1 MSQNAIKILCAHGVP
16 EDMKKRLAEIG
27 QVFSLNSHDEVEI
40 KEAIRDKHVFVV
52 RSKPRVTREIID
64 SAPQL
69 KVVARPG
76 VGIDN
81 IDQEACRER
90 GIKIINTPEASTSS
104 VAELTIGLA
113 IALLRR
119 IYYGCNLLKR
129 GEWVKGECTGRTIEG
144 KTWGVIGFGGI
155 GRRVAELVRAFGAE
169 VYAYDPYVEESVFVE
184 KGVKRALSLD
194 ELLVKSDII
203 SLHVVL
209 SKETENMI
217 SEEAISKIKR
227 GAYLINTSRGKV
239 VDQKALYQ
247 ALVSGQLGGVAL
259 DVYNTEPPTDQDLL
273 SLENVICTPHIGGNT
288 KEVFTRATEIL
299 ITKLKEALGISGG
312 QPLGY

>member
-1 MSQNAIKILCAHGVP
+1 MDQNVIKILCAHGVP
-16 EDMKKRLAEIG
+16 EEMKKRLAEIG

-52 RSKPRVTREIID
+52 RSKPRVTRDIIE
-64 SAPQL
+64 SASQL

-81 IDQEACRER
+81 IDQEACREK
-90 GIKIINTPEASTSS
+90 GIRIINTPEASTSS

-129 GEWVKGECTGRTIEG
+129 GEWVKGKCTGRTIEG

-155 GRRVAELVRAFGAE
+155 GRRVAELVKAFGAE
-169 VYAYDPYVEESVFVE
+169 VYAYDPYVEEGVFVE
-184 KGVKRALSLD
+184 KGVRRALSLN
-194 ELLVKSDII
+194 ELLAKSDIV

-209 SKETENMI
+209 NQETENMI
-217 SEEAISKIKR
+217 SEEAISKMKR

-247 ALVSGQLGGVAL
+247 ALLSGQLGGVAL
-259 DVYNTEPPTDQDLL
+259 DVYDTEPPTDQELL
-273 SLENVICTPHIGGNT
+273 GLENVICTPHIGGNT
-288 KEVFTRATEIL
+288 EEVFVRATDIL
-299 ITKLKEALGISGG
+299 IVKLKEVLGLSGG